1 MTAEAPPP
9 GPDWPASCSAGGCR
23 GLREGARNK
32 ALTVSS
38 LPLPSAPRQPRKP
51 GETIPVPGE
60 LFSGRALSMPG
71 RGQHPGW
78 LGSYRAP
85 TELAAAERGRCD
97 CTRAKPGDLDSRHRV
112 VRVMEGALFLMHF
125 CLQSGKG

>member
-1 MTAEAPPP
+1 MTTEAPPP

-32 ALTVSS
+32 ALTVFS

-51 GETIPVPGE
+51 GGTIPVPGE

-78 LGSYRAP
+78 LGSSGAL
-85 TELAAAERGRCD
+85 TQLAAEEPGRCG
-97 CTRAKPGDLDSRHRV
+97 CTGAKPGNLDSRHRV
-112 VRVMEGALFLMHF
+112 VRVIEAALLLMHF